1 MSAAE
6 ILYRKEGP
14 VGVVTFDRPRVLN
27 AFRRSMFARLLE
39 TLEAATADP
48 SLRAIVLT
56 GSGRAFCAGIDL
68 KELAAR
74 AERGAAVERST
85 LEAIQQITRTI
96 VLGEKIVVAAVNGPA
111 VGFGAELAVAADIR
125 IAAEEA
131 TFAFP
136 EVQRALFATG
146 GSTHFLPRLV
156 GLGRALDWLVSGRT
170 VSAEEALAAG
180 LVTRLV
186 PREELL
192 EVTLEEARRIAAN
205 APIPVGRVK
214 RLLRGSFDSE
224 LETGLRQEVEHTLA
238 CLDTEDFSEGLRSF
252 FEGRSPKFTGR

>member
-1 MSAAE
+1 
-6 ILYRKEGP
+6 
-14 VGVVTFDRPRVLN
+14 
-27 AFRRSMFARLLE
+27 MFARLLE

-48 SLRAIVLT
+48 SLRAVVLT

-68 KELAAR
+68 KELAAGV
-74 AERGAAVERST
+74 ERGTAVERPT
-85 LEAIQQITRTI
+85 VETIQQITRPM
-96 VLGEKIVVAAVNGPA
+96 VLSDKIVVAAVNGPA

-131 TFAFP
+131 IFAFP

-146 GSTHFLPRLV
+146 GSTHLLPRLV

-186 PREELL
+186 PGEDLL
-192 EVTLEEARRIAAN
+192 EVTLEEARRVAAN

-214 RLLRGSFDSE
+214 RLLRGSFDSQ
-224 LETGLRQEVEHTLA
+224 LEATLRQEVDDTLA

-252 FEGRSPKFTGR
+252 FEGRPPRFSGR

>member
-27 AFRRSMFARLLE
+27 AFRRSMFASLLE
-39 TLEAATADP
+39 TLEAATADE

-96 VLGEKIVVAAVNGPA
+96 VLREKIIVAAVNGPA

-146 GSTHFLPRLV
+146 GCTHLLPRLV

-170 VSAEEALAAG
+170 VSADEALAAG

-186 PREELL
+186 PREDLL
-192 EVTLEEARRIAAN
+192 EVTQEEARRIAAN